1 MSSRDNTAQSA
12 SFMETSDD
20 TVFAAAKTRLGA
32 TAARTVAATV
42 RLANDELLDLVTGFE
57 GGREPTRLFATP

>member
-20 TVFAAAKTRLGA
+20 TVFAAAKRRLSA
-32 TAARTVAATV
+32 AAARTVAAAF
-42 RLANDELLDLVTGFE
+42 RLANDEFLDLVTGFE
-57 GGREPTRLFATP
+57 GGREPTRLLAAP